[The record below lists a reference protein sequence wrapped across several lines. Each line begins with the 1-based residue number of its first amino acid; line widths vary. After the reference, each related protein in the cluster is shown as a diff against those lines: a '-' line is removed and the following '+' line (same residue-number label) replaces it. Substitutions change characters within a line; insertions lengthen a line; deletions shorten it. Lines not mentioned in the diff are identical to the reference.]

1 MNKGFIAFMAGLLVS
16 FMFGVGFMYL
26 QPQQI
31 EKEVTV
37 SFLQTG
43 VYQTKDNAL
52 NMQTQLQTVGLES
65 YLYQNESHYYVICG
79 ISTNKEELAS
89 FETVLNENGIN
100 FVKKEKTI
108 INEKDK
114 EKLIDNLL
122 EALTT

>member
-16 FMFGVGFMYL
+16 FLFGLGFMYF
-26 QPQQI
+26 QPQQL

-52 NMQTQLQTVGLES
+52 NMQTQLQTLGLES

-79 ISTNKEELAS
+79 ISTNADELAS
-89 FETVLNENGIN
+89 FEAILNGNGMN
-100 FVKKEKTI
+100 YVKKEKVVI
-108 INEKDK
+108 SENNKDQ
-114 EKLIDNLL
+114 LIENLL